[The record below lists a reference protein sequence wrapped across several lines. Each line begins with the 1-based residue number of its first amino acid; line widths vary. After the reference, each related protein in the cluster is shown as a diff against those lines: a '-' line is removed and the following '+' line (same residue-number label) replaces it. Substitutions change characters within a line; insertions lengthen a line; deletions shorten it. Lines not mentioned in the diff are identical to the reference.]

1 MKSWELEAAWK
12 EEGREVGLAEGQ
24 YLGERNNMKSLIS
37 KKLARGLS
45 VEEIAELFEEDLAL
59 VQELAAEIKQDAQ

>member
-12 EEGREVGLAEGQ
+12 EEGQAI
-24 YLGERNNMKSLIS
+24 GERVKLKSLVS

-45 VEEIAELFEEDLAL
+45 LEEIADLFEEDLAL
-59 VQELAAEIKQDAQ
+59 VQELAEELEQDEQDTHVEQ